1 MVPGKGRSRERSVYL
16 SRLVGNT
23 AYAAPVYK
31 TKRPSPEGQAV
42 RFFPEKTLLLSIK
55 AAHDDFPAHGENARY
70 THSFSFVQFS
80 CPNAPRLPPPV
91 HDLPSQ
97 DIRPNGCCSPHG
109 VSAALVTSLRLQC
122 RPQRVLPLF
131 LQNCRP
137 TVSDRY
143 GAQPHVVTEHVIH
156 LSVRC
161 PPNHF
166 ILYTLFRLLSTA
178 ALAKSCQNPRKN
190 RTGTHLPCVP
200 ALFSGRKL
208 SAVTS

>member
-80 CPNAPRLPPPV
+80 CPNAARLTSPV

-97 DIRPNGCCSPHG
+97 SLRPNGGYYPTAFA
-109 VSAALVTSLRLQC
+109 VLVNSLRSQC
-122 RPQRVLPLF
+122 RPRWVL
-131 LQNCRP
+131 
-137 TVSDRY
+137 T
-143 GAQPHVVTEHVIH
+143 HV
-156 LSVRC
+156 
-161 PPNHF
+161 P
-166 ILYTLFRLLSTA
+166 FRLRPGENSPLQHA
-178 ALAKSCQNPRKN
+178 ATRRHRTQCYEVFRFLVIRVFAK
-190 RTGTHLPCVP
+190 
-200 ALFSGRKL
+200 
-208 SAVTS
+208 

>member
-80 CPNAPRLPPPV
+80 CPNAARLTSPV
-91 HDLPSQ
+91 HDLPSRSL
-97 DIRPNGCCSPHG
+97 RPNGCG
-109 VSAALVTSLRLQC
+109 VLRRTSCCAALRQQTALRGLL
-122 RPQRVLPLF
+122 RR
-131 LQNCRP
+131 
-137 TVSDRY
+137 
-143 GAQPHVVTEHVIH
+143 
-156 LSVRC
+156 
-161 PPNHF
+161 
-166 ILYTLFRLLSTA
+166 FRLRRWS
-178 ALAKSCQNPRKN
+178 
-190 RTGTHLPCVP
+190 RTGLAPVSECRTVRAASNPTRRGQL
-200 ALFSGRKL
+200 
-208 SAVTS
+208 

>member
-1 MVPGKGRSRERSVYL
+1 MVRAHFCSLPQRRSAAVYL
-16 SRLVGNT
+16 
-23 AYAAPVYK
+23 
-31 TKRPSPEGQAV
+31 
-42 RFFPEKTLLLSIK
+42 
-55 AAHDDFPAHGENARY
+55 
-70 THSFSFVQFS
+70 FSAVQFS

-131 LQNCRP
+131 LQNCRL
-137 TVSDRY
+137 TVSGRY

-161 PPNHF
+161 LPNQF

-200 ALFSGRKL
+200 VLFSGRKL
-208 SAVTS
+208 SAGTS

>member
-1 MVPGKGRSRERSVYL
+1 MVRAHFCSLPQRRSAAVYL
-16 SRLVGNT
+16 
-23 AYAAPVYK
+23 
-31 TKRPSPEGQAV
+31 
-42 RFFPEKTLLLSIK
+42 
-55 AAHDDFPAHGENARY
+55 
-70 THSFSFVQFS
+70 FSAVQFS

-131 LQNCRP
+131 LQNCRL
-137 TVSDRY
+137 TVSGRY

-156 LSVRC
+156 LSVRRL
-161 PPNHF
+161 PNHF
-166 ILYTLFRLLSTA
+166 ILYTVFRLLSTA

-200 ALFSGRKL
+200 ALFFRKETFHCYPIMCAL
-208 SAVTS
+208 TPPGTSARQRSCPPHRSASRSRRTRSCRCAGTPCARRGPRRSS

>member
-1 MVPGKGRSRERSVYL
+1 MVRAHFCSLPQRRSAAVYL
-16 SRLVGNT
+16 
-23 AYAAPVYK
+23 
-31 TKRPSPEGQAV
+31 
-42 RFFPEKTLLLSIK
+42 
-55 AAHDDFPAHGENARY
+55 
-70 THSFSFVQFS
+70 FSAVQFS

-131 LQNCRP
+131 LQNCRL
-137 TVSDRY
+137 TVSGRY

-156 LSVRC
+156 LSVRRL
-161 PPNHF
+161 PNHL
-166 ILYTLFRLLSTA
+166 ILYTVFRLLSTA
-178 ALAKSCQNPRKN
+178 ALAKSCQAPRKN

>member
-80 CPNAPRLPPPV
+80 CPNAARLTSPV
-91 HDLPSQ
+91 HDLPSRSL
-97 DIRPNGCCSPHG
+97 RPNGCCSPR
-109 VSAALVTSLRLQC
+109 LR
-122 RPQRVLPLF
+122 RFGHF
-131 LQNCRP
+131 LAFTVPFAEGITQFLLNCRL
-137 TVSDRY
+137 TGIGLY
-143 GAQPHVVTEHVIH
+143 GGSHTTSQNLNTQFYVI
-156 LSVRC
+156 
-161 PPNHF
+161 
-166 ILYTLFRLLSTA
+166 II
-178 ALAKSCQNPRKN
+178 
-190 RTGTHLPCVP
+190 
-200 ALFSGRKL
+200 
-208 SAVTS
+208 

>member
-1 MVPGKGRSRERSVYL
+1 MVRAHFCSLPQRRSAAVYL
-16 SRLVGNT
+16 
-23 AYAAPVYK
+23 
-31 TKRPSPEGQAV
+31 
-42 RFFPEKTLLLSIK
+42 
-55 AAHDDFPAHGENARY
+55 
-70 THSFSFVQFS
+70 FSAVQFS

-131 LQNCRP
+131 LQNCRL
-137 TVSDRY
+137 TVSGRY

-156 LSVRC
+156 LSVRRL
-161 PPNHF
+161 PNH
-166 ILYTLFRLLSTA
+166 LYYIRFST
-178 ALAKSCQNPRKN
+178 SCQRRRSPKAAKTREKTGQG
-190 RTGTHLPCVP
+190 RTCRASLPC
-200 ALFSGRKL
+200 FSGRKL

>member
-1 MVPGKGRSRERSVYL
+1 MESGRLAPSRLDCGRMTPLPRKNRLPDGTAGAFAAKKGRSVPVGMVRAHFCSLPQRRSAAVYL
-16 SRLVGNT
+16 
-23 AYAAPVYK
+23 
-31 TKRPSPEGQAV
+31 
-42 RFFPEKTLLLSIK
+42 
-55 AAHDDFPAHGENARY
+55 
-70 THSFSFVQFS
+70 FSAVQFS

-131 LQNCRP
+131 LQNCRL
-137 TVSDRY
+137 TVSGRY

-156 LSVRC
+156 LSVRRL
-161 PPNHF
+161 PNHH
-166 ILYTLFRLLSTA
+166 ILYTAFRLLSTA

-190 RTGTHLPCVP
+190 RAGTHLPCVP
-200 ALFSGRKL
+200 ALLSGRKL
-208 SAVTS
+208 FAVIL

>member
-80 CPNAPRLPPPV
+80 CPNAARLTSPV

-97 DIRPNGCCSPHG
+97 
-109 VSAALVTSLRLQC
+109 SLRSNGGYYPTAFAVLVNSLRSQC
-122 RPQRVLPLF
+122 RPRW
-131 LQNCRP
+131 
-137 TVSDRY
+137 VS
-143 GAQPHVVTEHVIH
+143 GPK
-156 LSVRC
+156 
-161 PPNHF
+161 F
-166 ILYTLFRLLSTA
+166 LLSCCLTMSRRYN
-178 ALAKSCQNPRKN
+178 KQPR
-190 RTGTHLPCVP
+190 GVP
-200 ALFSGRKL
+200 ELDLSSFS
-208 SAVTS
+208 

>member
-1 MVPGKGRSRERSVYL
+1 MVRAHFCSLPQRRSAAVYL
-16 SRLVGNT
+16 
-23 AYAAPVYK
+23 
-31 TKRPSPEGQAV
+31 
-42 RFFPEKTLLLSIK
+42 
-55 AAHDDFPAHGENARY
+55 
-70 THSFSFVQFS
+70 FSAVQFS

>member
-80 CPNAPRLPPPV
+80 CPNAARLTSPV
-91 HDLPSQ
+91 HDLPS
-97 DIRPNGCCSPHG
+97 RSLRSNGCCSPR
-109 VSAALVTSLRLQC
+109 LR
-122 RPQRVLPLF
+122 RFGHF
-131 LQNCRP
+131 LAFTVPFAEGITQFLLNCRL
-137 TVSDRY
+137 TEIGLY
-143 GAQPHVVTEHVIH
+143 GGSHTTSQNLNIQFYVI
-156 LSVRC
+156 
-161 PPNHF
+161 
-166 ILYTLFRLLSTA
+166 II
-178 ALAKSCQNPRKN
+178 
-190 RTGTHLPCVP
+190 
-200 ALFSGRKL
+200 
-208 SAVTS
+208 

>member
-80 CPNAPRLPPPV
+80 CPNAARLTSPV
-91 HDLPSQ
+91 HDLPSRSL
-97 DIRPNGCCSPHG
+97 RPNGCCSPRLRRFGHFLAFTVPFAG
-109 VSAALVTSLRLQC
+109 RGYHPIPFELPPDRNRSLR
-122 RPQRVLPLF
+122 R
-131 LQNCRP
+131 
-137 TVSDRY
+137 
-143 GAQPHVVTEHVIH
+143 QPHDITEPEY
-156 LSVRC
+156 S
-161 PPNHF
+161 
-166 ILYTLFRLLSTA
+166 ILRYNYIGEMML
-178 ALAKSCQNPRKN
+178 CQY
-190 RTGTHLPCVP
+190 G
-200 ALFSGRKL
+200 GG
-208 SAVTS
+208 

>member
-80 CPNAPRLPPPV
+80 CPNAARLTSPV
-91 HDLPSQ
+91 HDLPSRSL
-97 DIRPNGCCSPHG
+97 RPNGCCSPR
-109 VSAALVTSLRLQC
+109 LR
-122 RPQRVLPLF
+122 RFGHF
-131 LQNCRP
+131 LAFTVPFAEGITQFLLNCRL
-137 TVSDRY
+137 TGIGLY
-143 GAQPHVVTEHVIH
+143 GGSHTTSQKGETAPAARGRGDGFPRQPAGCLGMTG
-156 LSVRC
+156 C
-161 PPNHF
+161 P
-166 ILYTLFRLLSTA
+166 RLRA
-178 ALAKSCQNPRKN
+178 R
-190 RTGTHLPCVP
+190 RRGTRI
-200 ALFSGRKL
+200 ANQ
-208 SAVTS
+208 

>member
-80 CPNAPRLPPPV
+80 CPNAARLTSPV
-91 HDLPSQ
+91 HDLPSRSL
-97 DIRPNGCCSPHG
+97 RPNGCCSPRLRRFGHFLAFT
-109 VSAALVTSLRLQC
+109 VPSAEGLTPIPSKLPPDRFRPLRRAATRRHRTRYPLVG
-122 RPQRVLPLF
+122 PAF
-131 LQNCRP
+131 
-137 TVSDRY
+137 
-143 GAQPHVVTEHVIH
+143 TEP
-156 LSVRC
+156 S
-161 PPNHF
+161 
-166 ILYTLFRLLSTA
+166 ILYTPFRLLSTA

>member
-1 MVPGKGRSRERSVYL
+1 MVRAHFCFLPQRRSAAVYL
-16 SRLVGNT
+16 
-23 AYAAPVYK
+23 
-31 TKRPSPEGQAV
+31 
-42 RFFPEKTLLLSIK
+42 
-55 AAHDDFPAHGENARY
+55 
-70 THSFSFVQFS
+70 FSAVQFS

-131 LQNCRP
+131 LQNCRL
-137 TVSDRY
+137 TVSGRY

-161 PPNHF
+161 PPNYC
-166 ILYTLFRLLSTA
+166 ILYTPFRLLSTA
-178 ALAKSCQNPRKN
+178 ALAKSCQNPRKS

-200 ALFSGRKL
+200 VLFSGRKL

>member
-1 MVPGKGRSRERSVYL
+1 MVRAHFCSLPQRRSAAVYL
-16 SRLVGNT
+16 
-23 AYAAPVYK
+23 
-31 TKRPSPEGQAV
+31 
-42 RFFPEKTLLLSIK
+42 
-55 AAHDDFPAHGENARY
+55 
-70 THSFSFVQFS
+70 FSAVQFS

-131 LQNCRP
+131 LQNCRL
-137 TVSDRY
+137 TVSGRY

-166 ILYTLFRLLSTA
+166 ILYMVFRLLSTA

-190 RTGTHLPCVP
+190 RAGTHLPCVP

>member
-80 CPNAPRLPPPV
+80 CPNAARLTSPV
-91 HDLPSQ
+91 HDLLGACAPM
-97 DIRPNGCCSPHG
+97 DAVRHG
-109 VSAALVTSLRLQC
+109 FAALVTSLRSQC
-122 RPQRVLPLF
+122 RSQRV
-131 LQNCRP
+131 
-137 TVSDRY
+137 S
-143 GAQPHVVTEHVIH
+143 
-156 LSVRC
+156 
-161 PPNHF
+161 PNSF
-166 ILYTLFRLLSTA
+166 
-178 ALAKSCQNPRKN
+178 
-190 RTGTHLPCVP
+190 
-200 ALFSGRKL
+200 
-208 SAVTS
+208 

>member
-80 CPNAPRLPPPV
+80 CPNAARLTSPV

-97 DIRPNGCCSPHG
+97 ERCSQWRCYPGSVCCFGHLLALTVPFAVG
-109 VSAALVTSLRLQC
+109 FDPFPFRLPPGQTWPLQRAAARLH
-122 RPQRVLPLF
+122 R
-131 LQNCRP
+131 
-137 TVSDRY
+137 
-143 GAQPHVVTEHVIH
+143 
-156 LSVRC
+156 
-161 PPNHF
+161 
-166 ILYTLFRLLSTA
+166 TLFT
-178 ALAKSCQNPRKN
+178 
-190 RTGTHLPCVP
+190 
-200 ALFSGRKL
+200 
-208 SAVTS
+208 

>member
-1 MVPGKGRSRERSVYL
+1 MPGKGRSRERSVYL

-122 RPQRVLPLF
+122 RPQGVLPLF
-131 LQNCRP
+131 LQNCRL
-137 TVSDRY
+137 TVSGRY

-156 LSVRC
+156 LSARRL
-161 PPNHF
+161 PNHL
-166 ILYTLFRLLSTA
+166 ILYTASRLLSTA
-178 ALAKSCQNPRKN
+178 AFAKNCQNPRKN

-200 ALFSGRKL
+200 VLFSGRKL
-208 SAVTS
+208 SAVTL